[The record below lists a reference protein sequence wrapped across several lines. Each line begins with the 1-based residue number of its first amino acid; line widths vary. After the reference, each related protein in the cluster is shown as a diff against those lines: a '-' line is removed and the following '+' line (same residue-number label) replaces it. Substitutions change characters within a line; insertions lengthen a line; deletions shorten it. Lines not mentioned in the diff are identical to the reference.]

1 MARRVTHRKVPPSQ
15 QLILEKLALR
25 QQIDDYRIR
34 IESMEKDIIKKESSI
49 KTLTDKNKNLQDD
62 YDNLIEQKHI
72 QNGKIE
78 GLQKTISSLN
88 DEYDSLNKKIDKTNK
103 ELNKAHMNMSSYK
116 EKALEYKA
124 TQNDIDSLNVELQKC
139 KSDIEYAKKRKQVFL
154 NDVRASELSFEE
166 ASKDYDNAIV
176 QKRKA
181 EFIIDKSLKSLKE
194 DIENK
199 TKEYKDIKRQ
209 VLDAKANQEYEIKK
223 LQAKAYKLEDEAIM
237 FEKKRDDLKGEVERE
252 KKRYLKYK
260 EQLI

>member
-1 MARRVTHRKVPPSQ
+1 
-15 QLILEKLALR
+15 
-25 QQIDDYRIR
+25 
-34 IESMEKDIIKKESSI
+34 
-49 KTLTDKNKNLQDD
+49 
-62 YDNLIEQKHI
+62 
-72 QNGKIE
+72 
-78 GLQKTISSLN
+78 
-88 DEYDSLNKKIDKTNK
+88 
-103 ELNKAHMNMSSYK
+103 
-116 EKALEYKA
+116 
-124 TQNDIDSLNVELQKC
+124 
-139 KSDIEYAKKRKQVFL
+139 
-154 NDVRASELSFEE
+154 
-166 ASKDYDNAIV
+166 KDYDNAIV